1 MVVEDL
7 RKKEK
12 KMLGLDRQVSRSG
25 FIVFEDRIAKLKMM
39 QTPLFLFGM
48 KLYRQNGHLEFFD
61 ADFCNTVLV
70 KSEALVDLTLRDVCN
85 IINEMLQK
93 SGFEGELLKI
103 GTLKD
108 LEDFDL
114 GKISVRRDYQISL
127 RFNTFYDALN
137 AFQCLS
143 LVDDATRQ
151 FNFRCYFMNP
161 SPNYY
166 DGRMA
171 TQFETCIKDKF
182 EGLHH
187 INEVPSSYIK

>member
-1 MVVEDL
+1 MVEDL

-127 RFNTFYDALN
+127 RFNTFYDALK

-143 LVDDATRQ
+143 LVDDATR
-151 FNFRCYFMNP
+151 
-161 SPNYY
+161 
-166 DGRMA
+166 
-171 TQFETCIKDKF
+171 
-182 EGLHH
+182 
-187 INEVPSSYIK
+187 